1 MKNYILI
8 IISFLVIKTGISQEY
23 KNQVKNNN
31 RFTFELFSGLSNEKE
46 NLFLSPFS
54 VSTTLAMVYEGA
66 RNKTRA
72 EMAKTLHFPDDS
84 EVLHKNFKDLISDT
98 QKSNNDKFYTF
109 NIANSI
115 WAQKDFNFLHTFF
128 SAANN
133 YYNAKIESVN
143 FKTAKE
149 REITCK
155 KINDW
160 TARKTNNKIK
170 DLLNV
175 SSLDKDTK
183 TVLVNAVYFLA
194 QWDKIF
200 NKDLTKQDIFYGLSG
215 YKKKD
220 FMHTEKRMRYA
231 EKNNIK
237 FLEIPYKSQK
247 ASLIILM
254 PDTSVSIDD
263 LLKKI
268 DYSFYD
274 ELYKKAE
281 YKNIKLS
288 LPKFKIEY
296 KNDLAKPLYK
306 AGMRKAFTNSAD
318 FSGITCK
325 KELRID
331 KIIHQTFIKIDES
344 GTEAAAATAV
354 VMKRITSINP
364 SKIIEFKADHPFIFL
379 IRENAT
385 GSILFIGQLI
395 N

>member
-1 MKNYILI
+1 MKNHILI
-8 IISFLVIKTGISQEY
+8 IISFLLMKTGTSQEY

-31 RFTFELFSGLSNEKE
+31 KFTFELFSSLSNEKE

-54 VSTTLAMVYEGA
+54 VSTALAMVYEGA
-66 RNKTRA
+66 RNKTRT
-72 EMAKTLHFPDDS
+72 EMARTLLFPDNS
-84 EVLHKNFKDLISDT
+84 ETLNKNFKDLISDT
-98 QKSNNDKFYTF
+98 QKSDNNKFYVF

-115 WAQKDFNFLHTFF
+115 WAQKDFNFLHSFF
-128 SAANN
+128 TAANS
-133 YYNAKIESVN
+133 YYNAKIEGVN

-149 REITCK
+149 RKIACR

-160 TARKTNNKIK
+160 TAKKTNDKIK
-170 DLLNV
+170 DLLNAN
-175 SSLDKDTK
+175 SLDKDTK
-183 TVLVNAVYFLA
+183 AVLVNAVYFRA
-194 QWDKIF
+194 QWDKTF
-200 NKDLTKQDIFYGLSG
+200 NKDLTKQEVFYGLPE

-220 FMHTEKRMRYA
+220 FMHTEKRMRYV
-231 EKNNIK
+231 EKNSIK
-237 FLEIPYKSQK
+237 FLEIPYKNKK

-254 PDTSVSIDD
+254 PDTSVSIDA
-263 LLKKI
+263 LSKKI
-268 DYSFYD
+268 NYNFYE

-296 KNDLAKPLYK
+296 KNDLAKPLYN

-331 KIIHQTFIKIDES
+331 KVIHQTFIKVDES

-354 VMKRITSINP
+354 VMKRITSVNP
-364 SKIIEFKADHPFIFL
+364 AEVIEFKADHPFIFL
-379 IRENAT
+379 IRENTT
-385 GSILFIGQLI
+385 GSILFIGRLI